1 MNTKELDMDRC
12 ERLNELLEQGTN
24 EDTIFFELKGY
35 FPECAEKHPNDAKN
49 FLVCAQK
56 ECKGDGLA
64 ENLQDS
70 LSDSIFKRKDKT
82 KNNKDNDLSM

>member
-1 MNTKELDMDRC
+1 MDRC

-35 FPECAEKHPNDAKN
+35 SPECAEKHPNDAKN

-56 ECKGDGLA
+56 ECEDDGLA